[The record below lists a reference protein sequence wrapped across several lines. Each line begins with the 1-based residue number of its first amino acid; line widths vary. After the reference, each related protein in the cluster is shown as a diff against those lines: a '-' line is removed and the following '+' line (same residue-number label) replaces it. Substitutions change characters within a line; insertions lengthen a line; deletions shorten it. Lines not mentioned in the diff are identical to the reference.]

1 VQTLLTTA
9 PPTFRQARPA
19 FTLVELLVV
28 IAIIAILAGLL
39 LPALGRAKEKAK
51 SIQCLNQLRQLGLA
65 TLIYAD
71 ENEGKVPIQFPGQ
84 PQKTWGSE
92 LSTNQ
97 NLKPFNLFVCPAYP
111 PREFKDWRRTY
122 GIRLDP
128 PSGYT
133 SGACDEILHVARIRT
148 PAAYLHLTDT
158 TSRGR
163 GGLKAEQFY
172 YFRVVSENE
181 VHARHLGGAVG
192 VFIDGHGAS
201 NRRKQLEELGIQ
213 ALYEWD
219 LIPGYF

>member
-1 VQTLLTTA
+1 VQTPLTTIL
-9 PPTFRQARPA
+9 PTYRQARSA

-39 LPALGRAKEKAK
+39 LSALGSAKEKGRT
-51 SIQCLNQLRQLGLA
+51 IHCLNQLRQLGVA
-65 TLIYAD
+65 TLMYAD
-71 ENEGKVPIQFPGQ
+71 ENEGKVPLLFPGH

-97 NLKPFNLFVCPAYP
+97 NLETLNLFVCPAYP
-111 PREFKDWRRTY
+111 PRKFKDWRRTY

-128 PSGYT
+128 PSEYT
-133 SGACDEILHVARIRT
+133 SGACDEILHVALIQNPST
-148 PAAYLHLTDT
+148 YLHLTDT

-163 GGLKAEQFY
+163 GGIKAEQFY
-172 YFRVVSENE
+172 YFRVESENE
-181 VHARHLGGAVG
+181 VHARHLSRAVG
-192 VFIDGHGAS
+192 VFIDGHAAS
-201 NRRKQLEELGIQ
+201 NGRKQLEELGIK